1 MTNALI
7 TDVLII
13 GAGAAGL
20 TAALTAHECGA
31 TVTVIE
37 KGARLG
43 GTAAIS
49 GGIVWVPD
57 NPQM

>member
-1 MTNALI
+1 MTDTLK

-20 TAALTAHECGA
+20 TAALAARDSGA
-31 TVTVIE
+31 KVTIIE

-49 GGIVWVPD
+49 GGELPGD
-57 NPQM
+57 